1 MTVYPS
7 ADHADFWAS
16 YKQARK
22 AGLDQESTRT
32 PMLIEDCFRV
42 LDDLQRICHH
52 GCQLDAHDIGSIQAK
67 LIILRINLNVHF
79 GLNTPQ
85 LTDEGGPGT

>member
-7 ADHADFWAS
+7 VDHADFWAS
-16 YKQARK
+16 YKQAHK

-42 LDDLQRICHH
+42 LDDLQRICHD

-79 GLNTPQ
+79 RRDTPQ
-85 LTDEGGPGT
+85 LHDRQAGA